1 MAERIAPITMP
12 KFGLAMTEGIV
23 VGWLAAIGD
32 SIASGQELV
41 EIETTKITN
50 VYESP
55 VSGVLRRQ
63 LASQGETL
71 SVGALIGVVAAPSV
85 SDAEIDTFI
94 AGFEA
99 QSPETA
105 SDDEEKTTPAN
116 SVITLGPLRLR
127 VQDSGA
133 AQPGRLPVILIH
145 GFAGSLD
152 NWMLVQPAL
161 AAVTRVVAFDLPGHG
176 ESSKSV
182 GDGTVTYLAEVTRA
196 LLRALSIEKAHVVG
210 HSLGGA
216 VAIELAAL
224 APEAVESLTLIAP
237 AGIGESINAAFIDGV
252 LSATTRK
259 TLQPAL
265 SLLVHDKALISRQM
279 VEEMIRFK
287 RLDGALDGLRT
298 LAAASF
304 DGGHQTIS
312 LGTQLERFAGKTDLL
327 WGENDEILPASQARD
342 VAGNVTVT
350 IYPQTG
356 HMPQLERSGAV
367 AAALKTIV
375 TG

>member
-71 SVGALIGVVAAPSV
+71 SVGALIGVVAEPSV
-85 SDAEIDTFI
+85 PDAEIDTFI

-116 SVITLGPLRLR
+116 TVIAVGPLKLR
-127 VQDSGA
+127 VQDSGI

-161 AAVTRVVAFDLPGHG
+161 AEITRVIAFDLPGHG

-182 GDGTVTYLAEVTRA
+182 GDGTVASLAQVTQA
-196 LLRALSIEKAHVVG
+196 LLEAISIEKAHVVG

-216 VAIELAAL
+216 VAIELAAR
-224 APEAVESLTLIAP
+224 APEAVASMTLIAP
-237 AGIGESINAAFIDGV
+237 AGIGDSINAAFIDGI
-252 LSATTRK
+252 LNATTRK

-304 DGGHQTIS
+304 DGDRQKIS
-312 LGTQLERFAGKTDLL
+312 LIAPLERFAGKTALL
-327 WGENDEILPASQARD
+327 WGENDEILPASQAGN
-342 VAGNVTVT
+342 ATGNVTVT
-350 IYPQTG
+350 TYPQTG
-356 HMPQLERSGAV
+356 HMPQLERSSAV
-367 AAALKTIV
+367 AARLKTIIA
-375 TG
+375 G